1 VEQPF
6 RVLII
11 LPPFHKFCCDN
22 SAGSDGDVLW
32 RQRREQLE
40 RLHQSGG
47 QGGKV
52 CGFTDT
58 SRCPLR
64 SVLATMEP
72 AGVVPLPWRHRRG
85 VLDRRDGDV
94 FDTVT
99 LLGALRLE
107 TRYRQT
113 PTSYSFVGC
122 MVRG

>member
-32 RQRREQLE
+32 RQGREQLE

-52 CGFTDT
+52 CGFTDA
-58 SRCPLR
+58 SLCPLR
-64 SVLATMEP
+64 SVLATMET
-72 AGVVPLPWRHRRG
+72 GVLPLPSRRRQG
-85 VLDRRDGDV
+85 VLDRRDV
-94 FDTVT
+94 FDTVRAGPIFFQA
-99 LLGALRLE
+99 LG
-107 TRYRQT
+107 Q
-113 PTSYSFVGC
+113 S
-122 MVRG
+122 